1 MELISNRWQI
11 LKRRAQTEGDPGRLI
26 RILMEID
33 ELLADLEA
41 RMAQDDNLYSMSD
54 VGSRSDGDESARDI
68 PRRISGIR
76 SQ

>member
-1 MELISNRWQI
+1 
-11 LKRRAQTEGDPGRLI
+11 
-26 RILMEID
+26 MEID

-68 PRRISGIR
+68 PPRISGIR